1 MKVAYNKA
9 HVGDVLLVQLAMEA
23 IVKTQMER
31 TGDIA
36 ILKEE
41 TGEVK
46 AFNLFNASKYITL
59 DAVSYTHLT
68 LPTKA

>member
-9 HVGDVLLVQLAMEA
+9 HVGDVLLVQLAMES

-31 TGDIA
+31 VGDIA

-41 TGEVK
+41 ATGEIASEKCDEAAKNVVV
-46 AFNLFNASKYITL
+46 FNGFSVATRGF
-59 DAVSYTHLT
+59 
-68 LPTKA
+68 